1 MFQQGVST
9 EMLAFISPLLLISS
23 TTIKKK
29 SILNCNMTRFTDPYL
44 IHGVKLGNPLL
55 NMEHNNTTCN
65 ASCFCEELSRF
76 KDFAKLSGCFSPL
89 VFVFQLLIG
98 VNPTTVFPVLYSQPW
113 MIHILSRFVMQ
124 NFHFRLAF
132 IEHSCSSWLYRDSQH
147 VSAPKRMEN
156 MREYRKKRTK

>member
-1 MFQQGVST
+1 MVLS
-9 EMLAFISPLLLISS
+9 
-23 TTIKKK
+23 
-29 SILNCNMTRFTDPYL
+29 
-44 IHGVKLGNPLL
+44 VGNPSL

-98 VNPTTVFPVLYSQPW
+98 VNPTTVFPGFYSQPW

-156 MREYRKKRTK
+156 MREYRKKADKIKCIWQLYMYPGVCSLPLNQREIIPIPKKWY